1 MKPSLQSLLSLV
13 AALVLGVVLTA
24 CDEDTAMI
32 GSDIMPGKDHVEATE
47 SVFRLTS
54 RSIPVDSV
62 RANTANSYLG
72 CIVDPETQSKTTCSF
87 LAQFHMTEDY
97 RFPAK
102 DLLQWDEQGTP
113 VVDSCDIRLF
123 FDQYYGDSLA
133 VMKLHVQELDTAR
146 TLQENVAYYSN
157 LNPEEFINPSNTN
170 HFTYA
175 YAASDLARPGATNP
189 SILVRLPKEYGQFI
203 IKKYYENPDF
213 FKNSYNFIHHVC
225 PGFYFKTTGSVGS
238 MVNTYISTL
247 DVFFKYKMTTEA
259 GTDTLVSGM
268 HRMAATEEVIQSTSV
283 ENRIPD
289 GMLDPA
295 NEYTYL
301 KSPTGIFT
309 EVTLPV
315 GDVVAGEHYND
326 TINSA
331 QIIFRCFASE
341 AAAGRLLSVPQNI
354 VMVRKADMYKFFEKE
369 NLPDSK
375 TSYISVYDASNNAY
389 SFANIGQ
396 LLTILKNERDA
407 GAGVVRTESEEVR
420 NAKYA
425 QWEAANPDWNKV
437 ILIPVQADYT
447 TTTNIYGVSTKTL
460 QRVRNLMGMTSV
472 KIEGGANAAPQMS
485 VVYSRFK
492 K

>member
-1 MKPSLQSLLSLV
+1 MKSFLHTLFSLA

-24 CDEDTAMI
+24 CDEDTALI
-32 GSDIMPGKDHVEATE
+32 GSDIMPGKDHVETTNA
-47 SVFRLTS
+47 VFPLTS
-54 RSIPVDSV
+54 RSILVDSV

-102 DLLQWDEQGTP
+102 DRLQWDEQGNP

-146 TLQENVAYYSN
+146 TLEENVAYYSN
-157 LNPEEFINPSNTN
+157 LDPKDFINPSNTN
-170 HFTYA
+170 RFTYA
-175 YAASDLARPGATNP
+175 YAATDLARPGATNP

-203 IKKYYENPDF
+203 LKKYYENPDF

-247 DVFFKYKMTTEA
+247 DVFFKYKTTTEA
-259 GTDTLVSGM
+259 GADTLVNGM
-268 HRMAATEEVIQSTSV
+268 HRMAATEEVIQSTTV
-283 ENRIPD
+283 ENRIPA
-289 GMLDPA
+289 GMLNPA

-315 GDVVAGEHYND
+315 GEVVAGEHYND

-331 QIIFRCFASE
+331 QLVFRCFASE
-341 AAAGRLLSVPQNI
+341 VAEGRLLSVPQNV

-369 NLPDSK
+369 KLPDSQ
-375 TSYISVYDASNNAY
+375 TSFIAVYNASNNAY
-389 SFANIGQ
+389 SFSNIGQ

-407 GAGVVRTESEEVR
+407 GAGAVRTESEDVR

-425 QWEAANPDWNKV
+425 LWEAENPDWNKV
-437 ILIPVQADYT
+437 VLIPVQADYT
-447 TTTNIYGVSTKTL
+447 TTTNAYGNTTKTL

-472 KIEGGANAAPQMS
+472 KIEGGPNAAPQMS
-485 VVYSRFK
+485 IVYSRFK
-492 K
+492 Q

>member
-1 MKPSLQSLLSLV
+1 MKSFLHTLLSLA

-32 GSDIMPGKDHVEATE
+32 GSDIMPGKDHVETTDT
-47 SVFRLTS
+47 VFRLTS
-54 RSIPVDSV
+54 RSILVDSV

-102 DLLQWDEQGTP
+102 DRLQWDEQGNP

-146 TLQENVAYYSN
+146 TLEENVAYYSN
-157 LNPEEFINPSNTN
+157 LDPKDFINPSNTN

-175 YAASDLARPGATNP
+175 YAATDLARPGATNP

-203 IKKYYENPDF
+203 LKKYYENPDF

-247 DVFFKYKMTTEA
+247 DIFFKYKTTTEA
-259 GTDTLVSGM
+259 GADTLVNGM
-268 HRMAATEEVIQSTSV
+268 HRMAATEEVIQSTTV
-283 ENRIPD
+283 ENRIPA
-289 GMLDPA
+289 GMLNPA

-315 GDVVAGEHYND
+315 GAVVAGEHYND

-331 QIIFRCFASE
+331 QLVFRCFASE
-341 AAAGRLLSVPQNI
+341 VAEGRLLSVPQNV

-369 NLPDSK
+369 KLPDSQ
-375 TSYISVYDASNNAY
+375 TSFIAVYNASNNAY
-389 SFANIGQ
+389 SFSNIGQ

-407 GAGVVRTESEEVR
+407 GAGAVRTESEDVR

-425 QWEAANPDWNKV
+425 LWEAENPDWNKV
-437 ILIPVQADYT
+437 VLIPVQADYT
-447 TTTNIYGVSTKTL
+447 TTTNAYGNTTKTL

-472 KIEGGANAAPQMS
+472 KIEGGPNAAPQMS
-485 VVYSRFK
+485 IVYSRFK
-492 K
+492 Q

>member
-1 MKPSLQSLLSLV
+1 MKPSLQFLLSLV
-13 AALVLGVVLTA
+13 ATLVFGAVLTA

-32 GSDIMPGKDHVEATE
+32 GSDIMPGKDQVGTTDTL
-47 SVFRLTS
+47 FQLTS
-54 RSIPVDSV
+54 RSISVDSV

-87 LAQFHMTEDY
+87 LAQFHMTENY
-97 RFPAK
+97 RFPDK
-102 DLLQWDEQGTP
+102 DRIQWDEKGNP

-133 VMKLHVQELDTAR
+133 VMKLHVQELDTMR
-146 TLQENVAYYSN
+146 TLEENVAYYSN
-157 LNPEEFINPSNTN
+157 LDPEEFINPSNTN
-170 HFTYA
+170 HFTFA
-175 YAASDLARPGATNP
+175 YAVRDLARPGATNP

-203 IKKYYENPDF
+203 LKKYYENPDF

-225 PGFYFKTTGSVGS
+225 PGFYFKTTGSMGS

-247 DVFFKYKMTTEA
+247 DVFFKYKTTTAA
-259 GTDTLVSGM
+259 GADTLVNGM
-268 HRMAATEEVIQSTSV
+268 HRMAATEEVIQSTTV
-283 ENRIPD
+283 ENRIPAE
-289 GMLDPA
+289 MLDPT

-315 GDVVAGEHYND
+315 GEVVAGEHYND

-331 QIIFRCFASE
+331 QIVFRCFASQVAE
-341 AAAGRLLSVPQNI
+341 DRMLSVPQN
-354 VMVRKADMYKFFEKE
+354 VMMVRKAEMYKFFEKE
-369 NLPDSK
+369 KLPDSK
-375 TSYISVYDASNNAY
+375 TSFIAVYNAANNVY
-389 SFANIGQ
+389 NFSNIGQ

-407 GAGVVRTESEEVR
+407 GAGVARNEKEDVR

-425 QWEAANPDWNKV
+425 QWEAENPDWNKV
-437 ILIPVQADYT
+437 VLIPVQADYT
-447 TTTNIYGVSTKTL
+447 TTTNIYGSTTKTL

-472 KIEGGANAAPQMS
+472 KIEGGPNAAPQMN

-492 K
+492 Q